1 MRRIFGTIALTFGI
15 GLASVGASAETGGW
29 GYELGNELMSPF
41 CPGRALSECPSP
53 NASDLRQWILDQ
65 EAAGR
70 SREEVEA
77 QLYERWGD
85 QLRQAPK
92 LEGVGLIAYAVPA
105 GATLAGAAVV
115 GFFLRR
121 RRGEQGSPA
130 TVPEAPAAPVEDP
143 ELQRLIDEE
152 LRDDR

>member
-1 MRRIFGTIALTFGI
+1 MRRLLGTMLMTLGVALV
-15 GLASVGASAETGGW
+15 AVAASADEKGW

-92 LEGVGLIAYAVPA
+92 MEGVGLIAYAVPA

-115 GFFLRR
+115 AFFLRR
-121 RRGEQGSPA
+121 RRGE
-130 TVPEAPAAPVEDP
+130 ELAPAAPEPLAPAQADP
-143 ELQRLIDEE
+143 ELERLIDEE
-152 LRDDR
+152 LGAER